1 MKKYLLLV
9 LLIFSVIAIAQ
20 KNEPFTI
27 QNAYLGEILNTF
39 EEGSFTAFDLDDVEW
54 RKKTIGKITSV
65 SNIQEGSYLKT
76 AMILH
81 MLKYKLGDI
90 TFYNAIENYKNEL
103 AATNN
108 KANILDFQY
117 YLENES
123 GIELTH
129 FFNDWFKSKGHPSY
143 EISWFQREDTYEVS
157 FSVVQKQSDIS
168 VAFFELPVPIKLI
181 GSNNESQLVRLELS
195 EDRQS
200 FNGHIPF
207 NVVRVEVDPY
217 SQLISNNNLA
227 KIGMDQELLNKE
239 ISLYPNP
246 VADYIQIQN
255 SSKAVVEKVSIF
267 NMLGK
272 LVLEE
277 TDPLSSI
284 DLKQLSLGMHLV
296 KIETTQGTLHKTILK
311 K

>member
-1 MKKYLLLV
+1 MKKLFPLLL
-9 LLIFSVIAIAQ
+9 LIISVFSFAQ

-27 QNAYLGEILNTF
+27 QNAYLKEILNSF
-39 EEGSFTAFDLDDVEW
+39 EERSLTAFDLDDVEW
-54 RKKTIGKITSV
+54 RKNTVHKITSV
-65 SNIQEGSYLKT
+65 SNIQESSFLKT

-81 MLKYKLGDI
+81 MLKYKLGDAA
-90 TFYNAIENYKNEL
+90 FYNGVEKYKNYVL
-103 AATNN
+103 RKNAAV
-108 KANILDFQY
+108 NILDFQY
-117 YLENES
+117 FLENES

-143 EISWFQREDTYEVS
+143 EISWFQKEGGTEIS
-157 FSVVQKQSDIS
+157 FSVAQKQSDNS
-168 VAFFELPVPIKLI
+168 VSFFELPVPIKLI
-181 GSNNESQLVRLELS
+181 GSNGESQLVRLELG
-195 EDRQS
+195 EDRQT
-200 FNGHIPF
+200 FNGNIPF
-207 NVVRVEVDPY
+207 KVERVEVDPY
-217 SQLISNNNLA
+217 YQLISNDNTA
-227 KIGMDQELLNKE
+227 KIGMDQDVLNKE

-277 TDPLSSI
+277 KNPLSSI

-296 KIETTQGTLHKTILK
+296 KIETNQGTLHKTILK